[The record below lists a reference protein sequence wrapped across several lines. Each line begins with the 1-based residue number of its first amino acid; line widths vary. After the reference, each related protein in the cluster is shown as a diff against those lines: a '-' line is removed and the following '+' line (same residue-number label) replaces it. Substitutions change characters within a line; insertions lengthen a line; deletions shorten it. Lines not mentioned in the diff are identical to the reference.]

1 MSAAAATEVIPEVE
15 LLRRQGRTVS
25 FVIRANVDGLTHAD
39 SLVQPEPAGSC
50 LNWVMGHLLWAYN
63 GLLPLLGQEPPMPKE
78 ALERY
83 ARGQP
88 PITDPAEALQFS
100 RITAAWDQAVERVD
114 AGLAG
119 LTLAALDQLAP
130 GSPSGDP
137 NETVRTLLAT
147 VMFHQAYHAGQTAV
161 LRRIAGRAGA
171 IA

>member
-15 LLRRQGRTVS
+15 LLRRQGRSVG
-25 FVIRANVDGLTHAD
+25 FVVRLNLDGLTHAD
-39 SLVQPEPAGSC
+39 SLVQPQPAGSC
-50 LNWVMGHLLWAYN
+50 LNWVLGHMLWAYN
-63 GLLPLLGQEPPMPKE
+63 SLLPLLGQTPPLSAA

-88 PITDPAEALQFS
+88 PLQDPADALEFAQL
-100 RITAAWDQAVERVD
+100 RATWDQAVERID

-119 LTLAALDQLAP
+119 LTPAALDQLAP

-137 NETVRTLLAT
+137 NETVRTLLT
-147 VMFHQAYHAGQTAV
+147 TILFHQAYHAGQMAV